1 MFFTYFKGQMIQN
14 FIIYYMCTYIYNLQY
29 IKYPILTLSSKYLEK
44 DDFYEKITRNK
55 TFKKLRAL

>member
-1 MFFTYFKGQMIQN
+1 MFFTYFKEQMIQN

-29 IKYPILTLSSKYLEK
+29 TKYLILILSSKNLKK
-44 DDFYEKITRNK
+44 DGFYKKITRNK